1 MRKILILFLFILLWS
16 TVPAQVTV
24 IESTP
29 LNGDSVALPPAS
41 DTETREGQ
49 ALRSPKKWDY
59 GVELGTSAMFSGGYG
74 SGFSTWVSPHAVW
87 QPSQRFRINAGF
99 SIVNST
105 LFGYK
110 PYYYWGADAASGFSG
125 NFTHALLYIE
135 GQYLITKDLQFS
147 GSLYADVPLTGSDPS
162 NPYSNS
168 NFQGMSMQFKYRIGE
183 HATIE
188 AGFNYMRNEG
198 PWNYNP
204 FNPAGSVFYNPFQ
217 TAGPSPFNW

>member
-1 MRKILILFLFILLWS
+1 MRKILILFLFIVWGS

-29 LNGDSVALPPAS
+29 RGGDSVAISPAS
-41 DTETREGQ
+41 NTVTREEQ
-49 ALRSPKKWDY
+49 ALGSRKKWDY

-110 PYYYWGADAASGFSG
+110 PYYYWGYDAASGFSG
-125 NFTHALLYIE
+125 NFTHALL
-135 GQYLITKDLQFS
+135 
-147 GSLYADVPLTGSDPS
+147 
-162 NPYSNS
+162 
-168 NFQGMSMQFKYRIGE
+168 
-183 HATIE
+183 
-188 AGFNYMRNEG
+188 
-198 PWNYNP
+198 
-204 FNPAGSVFYNPFQ
+204 
-217 TAGPSPFNW
+217 